1 MKAFCDTNILN
12 YAFSSMDAEKS
23 DRVNSV
29 LFNQPSMISTQV
41 INEFIIN
48 VGLKN
53 LRCLSHSYKKR
64 SLN

>member
-1 MKAFCDTNILN
+1 MKAFCDTNILI
-12 YAFSSMDAEKS
+12 YAYSSTEAEKS

-41 INEFIIN
+41 INEFIN

-53 LRCLSHSYKKR
+53 LRCLSHNYKKR